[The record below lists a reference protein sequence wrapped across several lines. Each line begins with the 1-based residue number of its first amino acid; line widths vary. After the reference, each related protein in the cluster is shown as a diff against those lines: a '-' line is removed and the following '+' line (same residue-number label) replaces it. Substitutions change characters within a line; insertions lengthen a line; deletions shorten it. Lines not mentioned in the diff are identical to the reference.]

1 MAKLGCR
8 ISVCVF
14 IFFHL
19 LQVFSYG
26 VGDVLEAPPFNINQ
40 QSLLQY
46 LSLGDIKIDLP
57 ALYVFGDS
65 YVDNGNNNFLPHSA
79 VANYLPFG
87 IDFDGKPTGRATN
100 GRTVVDFIATVGGFQ
115 YPPPILGLSEAN
127 RKSTR
132 TGVNYASGSSGI
144 LSENG
149 RSMHMNVLNFFQQ
162 VDLFENATLKDLKSS
177 FSGTESFTDY
187 LSKSVFFIHIASN
200 DLGFTYETTASK
212 DSPDKYSEVL
222 VEELFKQ
229 LQFVLE
235 DLYKIFQDVYASAA
249 SYVPPFN
256 INQQSLL
263 QYLSL
268 KDIKIDSP
276 ALYVFGDSYVDDGN
290 NNFLPHSAVANYL
303 PFGIDFD
310 GKPTGRA
317 TNGRTVADFI
327 ATVSGFQF
335 PPPILGMSEADRKTT
350 RTGVNYASGS
360 SGILS
365 ENGRSMHMN
374 VLNFFQQVDL
384 FENTTLKDL
393 KSSFSSTESF
403 TEYLSKSVFFIHT
416 ASNDL
421 GLTYETATSKSSPDK
436 YAEVLV
442 EELFKQ
448 LQRLYKLGARKFL
461 VNNVSPL
468 GCQPFNINTKNHTTS
483 CVEEVNERISI
494 YNKLLSNSL
503 TKWQSTLSGSKFVL
517 GDLYK
522 IFQDVYASPVSYGFK
537 DVNTSCCVDG
547 NGARILPCAQ
557 NVAPCEDRKSRV
569 FFDPFHPTESM
580 HFLWARRLL
589 KDSSVCSPINLIQLM
604 QA

>member
-1 MAKLGCR
+1 MAKLGR
-8 ISVCVF
+8 PISVCVF

-19 LQVFSYG
+19 LQLFSVG
-26 VGDVLEAPPFNINQ
+26 VGDVLEVPPFNINQ

-65 YVDNGNNNFLPHSA
+65 YVDDGNNNFLPHSA

-115 YPPPILGLSEAN
+115 YPPPILG
-127 RKSTR
+127 
-132 TGVNYASGSSGI
+132 
-144 LSENG
+144 
-149 RSMHMNVLNFFQQ
+149 
-162 VDLFENATLKDLKSS
+162 
-177 FSGTESFTDY
+177 
-187 LSKSVFFIHIASN
+187 
-200 DLGFTYETTASK
+200 
-212 DSPDKYSEVL
+212 
-222 VEELFKQ
+222 
-229 LQFVLE
+229 
-235 DLYKIFQDVYASAA
+235 
-249 SYVPPFN
+249 
-256 INQQSLL
+256 
-263 QYLSL
+263 
-268 KDIKIDSP
+268 
-276 ALYVFGDSYVDDGN
+276 
-290 NNFLPHSAVANYL
+290 
-303 PFGIDFD
+303 
-310 GKPTGRA
+310 
-317 TNGRTVADFI
+317 
-327 ATVSGFQF
+327 
-335 PPPILGMSEADRKTT
+335 MSEADRKTT

-365 ENGRSMHMN
+365 ENGHSMHMN

-421 GLTYETATSKSSPDK
+421 GLTYETSTSKNSPDK

-442 EELFKQ
+442 EELFQQ
-448 LQRLYKLGARKFL
+448 LQRLYKLGVRKFL

-468 GCQPFNINTKNHTTS
+468 GCQPFNINTKHHITS

-494 YNKLLSNSL
+494 YNKFLSNSL

-522 IFQDVYASPVSYGFK
+522 IFQDVYASPASYGFK
-537 DVNTSCCVDG
+537 DVNSSCCVDR

-569 FFDPFHPTESM
+569 FFDPFHPSESM
-580 HFLWARRLL
+580 HFLWGRRLL